1 MLSICVCGSLQIKK
15 VIVLVDIVANAFW
28 GFMWFV
34 CFCFTA
40 DQLRQSGNLITTS
53 AERNCANS
61 GVAFSFFSVLAW
73 VSVPL

>member
-1 MLSICVCGSLQIKK
+1 MMLFICVCVSLQMKK
-15 VIVLVDIVANAFW
+15 VILLVDIVANAFW

-40 DQLRQSGNLITTS
+40 NQLRQTGIP
-53 AERNCANS
+53 AVQNCANS